1 MYSRK
6 SIRAYQPM
14 TRYLPSETDEA
25 DVNITPPPDYTGMA
39 FYSRQAANY
48 PAVLSPSE
56 EEERKVSPAPKGE
69 SLATAEP
76 ALPASEP
83 PAPSNEEWENPPAE
97 EEEPLQADPV
107 AETPPESASTA
118 LPPLITPA
126 WLRSLTVEDILL
138 FWMILQLLSG
148 EPEDQIYLLLGLL
161 LFAGR

>member
-25 DVNITPPPDYTGMA
+25 EATITPPPDYTGVA
-39 FYSRQAANY
+39 FYSRQEADY
-48 PAVLSPSE
+48 PEARIPPME
-56 EEERKVSPAPKGE
+56 EEETDAEASAIEAPQETEPPLVPDDPIPPLEKEEEAPPTDGESILPESPAPD
-69 SLATAEP
+69 SP
-76 ALPASEP
+76 S
-83 PAPSNEEWENPPAE
+83 AP
-97 EEEPLQADPV
+97 
-107 AETPPESASTA
+107 

-138 FWMILQLLSG
+138 FWLILQLLSG